1 MYAVTCRSVCTPC
14 ASIWSRVTTLM
25 ACGVSMS
32 GVSVLV
38 ALSARWATKPVT
50 GAVGFSCSAPEDT
63 VTGASVTSAVLDGPV
78 VVCAWAAAL
87 HSSSSSSSSSSRA
100 ACATAVRGAQHAR
113 ELDAEGC
120 MICY

>member
-38 ALSARWATKPVT
+38 VLSARWATKPVT

-63 VTGASVTSAVLDGPV
+63 VTGANVASAVGDGTV

-87 HSSSSSSSSSSRA
+87 HSTSTA
-100 ACATAVRGAQHAR
+100 ACATAVRGARHAR
-113 ELDAEGC
+113 ERDGQGGI
-120 MICY
+120 MCY

>member
-1 MYAVTCRSVCTPC
+1 MDTAPAVYAVTCRSVCTPC

-63 VTGASVTSAVLDGPV
+63 VTGASVASAVGDGTV

-87 HSSSSSSSSSSRA
+87 HSTSTA
-100 ACATAVRGAQHAR
+100 ACATAVRGVRHAR
-113 ELDAEGC
+113 DRDGKGS
-120 MICY
+120 MVCY

>member
-63 VTGASVTSAVLDGPV
+63 VTGASVTSAVV
-78 VVCAWAAAL
+78 VGAVCAWAAAL
-87 HSSSSSSSSSSRA
+87 QSSSRA
-100 ACATAVRGAQHAR
+100 VCATAVRGAQHAR
-113 ELDAEGC
+113 KLDAEGC

>member
-1 MYAVTCRSVCTPC
+1 
-14 ASIWSRVTTLM
+14 
-25 ACGVSMS
+25 MS

-63 VTGASVTSAVLDGPV
+63 VTGASVASAVGDGTV

-87 HSSSSSSSSSSRA
+87 HSTSTA

>member
-63 VTGASVTSAVLDGPV
+63 VTGASVTSAVGDGTV

-87 HSSSSSSSSSSRA
+87 HSTSTA
-100 ACATAVRGAQHAR
+100 ACATAVRGVRHAR
-113 ELDAEGC
+113 ERDGKGS
-120 MICY
+120 MVCY